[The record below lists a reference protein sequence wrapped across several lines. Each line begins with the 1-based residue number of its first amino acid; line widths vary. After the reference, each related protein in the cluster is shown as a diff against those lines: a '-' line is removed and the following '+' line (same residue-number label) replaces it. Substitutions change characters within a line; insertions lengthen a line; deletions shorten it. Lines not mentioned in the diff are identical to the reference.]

1 MTTSEYLEA
10 YHNMD
15 TPLIDVVKVDPVIK
29 PIRKIISEDKP
40 LEPIQKILEELSNVS
55 FLLDIMIDSPIE
67 DLEFENIFKK
77 LRAAILSNLSTIKN
91 STAALPFQVALSL
104 QCLHN
109 DYLYDQTVMESE
121 AVMWLE
127 NQIKNKLNYG
137 DQPHL
142 SELICFAS
150 YERIHEYSWFNL
162 LSIPLS
168 IRGTE
173 LELFKRRH
181 ITEPIEEKNLKGT
194 IPSFKQ
200 IKNTV
205 SCIVQEQYD
214 QSPYPK
220 WSNGNLIDPTYGL
233 TFPNIDRPLIL
244 IAGCGT
250 GRHSIS
256 ISNLYEGCHIVAVD
270 LSLNS
275 LAYAK
280 RKTEELNISNI
291 DYLHADILDL
301 RELGRKF
308 DIIECTGVLHHMED
322 PMAGWKVLTDCLKDE
337 GFMQVGLYSE
347 LARRDITKIRA
358 EIEQSNIELT
368 YQTMKQF
375 RNQIINS
382 EEEHHKR
389 IVSNPEFYN
398 MSTCRDMLFHV
409 QEHRFTIPQIKEY
422 LSQLGLTFRGF
433 ELNNLV
439 ALDSLDE
446 WDIFEQKNP
455 NTFLNMYQFWVQK
468 ETKNI

>member
-1 MTTSEYLEA
+1 M
-10 YHNMD
+10 
-15 TPLIDVVKVDPVIK
+15 
-29 PIRKIISEDKP
+29 
-40 LEPIQKILEELSNVS
+40 
-55 FLLDIMIDSPIE
+55 
-67 DLEFENIFKK
+67 
-77 LRAAILSNLSTIKN
+77 
-91 STAALPFQVALSL
+91 
-104 QCLHN
+104 
-109 DYLYDQTVMESE
+109 
-121 AVMWLE
+121 
-127 NQIKNKLNYG
+127 
-137 DQPHL
+137 
-142 SELICFAS
+142 
-150 YERIHEYSWFNL
+150 
-162 LSIPLS
+162 
-168 IRGTE
+168 
-173 LELFKRRH
+173 
-181 ITEPIEEKNLKGT
+181 
-194 IPSFKQ
+194 
-200 IKNTV
+200 
-205 SCIVQEQYD
+205 
-214 QSPYPK
+214 
-220 WSNGNLIDPTYGL
+220 
-233 TFPNIDRPLIL
+233 
-244 IAGCGT
+244 
-250 GRHSIS
+250 
-256 ISNLYEGCHIVAVD
+256 YEGCHIVAVD

-455 NTFLNMYQFWVQK
+455 NTFLNMYQFWAQK